1 MFSGIIE
8 NLGTISNINIKNQG
22 MSLILL
28 IDSPRKL
35 EIGTSI
41 AINGTCLTLEK
52 IDNTSHYF
60 YISSETLAMTN
71 FKYFKEGYTV
81 NVEYPLTLNKFI
93 SGHIITGHIDGI
105 ASIYSF
111 SQLDKT
117 WELMID
123 IPDNA
128 KKYVVSK
135 GSICIDGVSLTVN
148 SINDNRVSVMIIPH
162 TYENTI
168 IKYYKVGFHVNIEVD
183 YIAKHLEKL
192 K

>member
-8 NLGTISNINIKNQG
+8 NLGKIKSINIENQG
-22 MSLILL
+22 MSLVLL
-28 IDSPRKL
+28 IDSPYKL
-35 EIGTSI
+35 SIGTSV
-41 AINGTCLTLEK
+41 AINGTCLTLEN
-52 IDNTSHYF
+52 IDNTSHSF
-60 YISSETLAMTN
+60 YISSETLMKTN

-93 SGHIITGHIDGI
+93 SGHITTGHIDGN

-111 SQLDKT
+111 SKREKA
-117 WELMID
+117 WELVINL
-123 IPDNA
+123 PENV

-135 GSICIDGVSLTVN
+135 GSICVDGVSLTVN
-148 SINDNRVSVMIIPH
+148 SINDNRVSIMIIPH
-162 TYENTI
+162 TYEYTI
-168 IKYYKVGFHVNIEVD
+168 IKHYKVGFHVNIEVD